1 MTNKKRV
8 TFYVDG
14 FNFYYGLKRSIK
26 ADKKWGNAYWIN
38 LVTLFE
44 GFISP
49 DEELVKVIYFTASP
63 LSKGKNA
70 RQSAFLNANKLLNND
85 KFEVVRGKYLEKH
98 KTYPYCNGDIASP
111 EEKKTDVNISVR
123 MISDCIHNS
132 TDSIVLVSADTDL
145 IPPLELIKQDFSDRK
160 IKVMFPP
167 SNYSHD
173 IADTI
178 KSWKSKL
185 ILMQNNYK
193 RFENAVM
200 PDIVTDKV
208 KTYKIPGE
216 WKEKQGN

>member
-1 MTNKKRV
+1 
-8 TFYVDG
+8 
-14 FNFYYGLKRSIK
+14 
-26 ADKKWGNAYWIN
+26 
-38 LVTLFE
+38 
-44 GFISP
+44 
-49 DEELVKVIYFTASP
+49 
-63 LSKGKNA
+63 
-70 RQSAFLNANKLLNND
+70 
-85 KFEVVRGKYLEKH
+85 
-98 KTYPYCNGDIASP
+98 
-111 EEKKTDVNISVR
+111 